1 LDSPKV
7 QRHTAN
13 KSVMKIIYVPEEVI
27 NIVVK

>member
-1 LDSPKV
+1 V

-13 KSVMKIIYVPEEVI
+13 KSVMKIVYVPEEVI